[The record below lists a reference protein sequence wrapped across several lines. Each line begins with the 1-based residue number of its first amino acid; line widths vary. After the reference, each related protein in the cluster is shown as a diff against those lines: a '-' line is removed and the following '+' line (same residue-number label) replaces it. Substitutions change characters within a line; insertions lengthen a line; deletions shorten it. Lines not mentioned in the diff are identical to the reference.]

1 MEWSSRTDGF
11 EDKKRAGRLKILN
24 EVAKRILKKAKYK
37 RGNLTRQLS
46 QQYISKQRPWWG
58 KIHHLEVYEK

>member
-46 QQYISKQRPWWG
+46 QQYISKQRPWWE

>member
-24 EVAKRILKKAKYK
+24 EAAARILKKAKYK
-37 RGNLTRQLS
+37 RGKLDQAALTT
-46 QQYISKQRPWWG
+46 ISKERPCWG

>member
-11 EDKKRAGRLKILN
+11 ENKKRAGRLKILN
-24 EVAKRILKKAKYK
+24 EAAARILKKAKYK
-37 RGNLTRQLS
+37 RGKLDQAALTT
-46 QQYISKQRPWWG
+46 ISKERPCWG

>member
-11 EDKKRAGRLKILN
+11 ENKKRAGRLKILN
-24 EVAKRILKKAKYK
+24 DAAARILKKAKYK
-37 RGNLTRQLS
+37 RGKLDQAALTT
-46 QQYISKQRPWWG
+46 ISKERPCWG

>member
-24 EVAKRILKKAKYK
+24 EAAARILKKAKYK
-37 RGNLTRQLS
+37 RGKLDQAALTT
-46 QQYISKQRPWWG
+46 ISKQRPCWG